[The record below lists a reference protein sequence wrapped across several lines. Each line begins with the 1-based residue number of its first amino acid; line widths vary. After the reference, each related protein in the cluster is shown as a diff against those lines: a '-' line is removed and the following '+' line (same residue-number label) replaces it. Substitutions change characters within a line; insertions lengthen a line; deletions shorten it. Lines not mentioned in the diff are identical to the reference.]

1 MAIEGI
7 KVDYYDAN
15 SKVIH
20 EIKKSNK
27 CDTAHEWQLKYYIYI
42 FERNGITG
50 VKGILE
56 YPLLRKTTEVLLSDV
71 NREDIQAIETNKLLE
86 LKMQMQMQMKSII
99 QEDKDSIIVFTNKFG
114 YSINKQVI
122 GKERMTTDNFL

>member
-27 CDTAHEWQLKYYIYI
+27 CDTAQEWQLKYYIYI

-86 LKMQMQMQMKSII
+86 LKMQMKSII
-99 QEDKDSIIVFTNKFG
+99 QEDKDSVIVFTNKFG
-114 YSINKQVI
+114 YSMNK
-122 GKERMTTDNFL
+122 

>member
-1 MAIEGI
+1 MAFRQWPHYGTRFQPGGRGENASSIYSYPQCTSKYQDVAIEGI

-42 FERNGITG
+42 FERNGIT
-50 VKGILE
+50 
-56 YPLLRKTTEVLLSDV
+56 
-71 NREDIQAIETNKLLE
+71 
-86 LKMQMQMQMKSII
+86 
-99 QEDKDSIIVFTNKFG
+99 
-114 YSINKQVI
+114 
-122 GKERMTTDNFL
+122 

>member
-1 MAIEGI
+1 MFHQYSYPQRTSKYQEVAIEGI

-42 FERNGITG
+42 FERNGIT
-50 VKGILE
+50 
-56 YPLLRKTTEVLLSDV
+56 
-71 NREDIQAIETNKLLE
+71 
-86 LKMQMQMQMKSII
+86 
-99 QEDKDSIIVFTNKFG
+99 
-114 YSINKQVI
+114 
-122 GKERMTTDNFL
+122 